1 MGEEFAELKIKDK
14 IYKLPIKKASIGQ
27 DVIDVTKLYGQTG
40 YFTYDPGFMSTA
52 SCTSSITYI
61 DGDNG
66 VLRHRGYDI
75 KELAENKDFLEVA
88 YLLLTACNNIF
99 HKVFCNGDTTFANCL
114 KPEKTR
120 RQMQSKESRKA

>member
-75 KELAENKDFLEVA
+75 KELAANQNTKILLKILLTT
-88 YLLLTACNNIF
+88 LLLMNKHEIF
-99 HKVFCNGDTTFANCL
+99 LAHFAIQL
-114 KPEKTR
+114 T
-120 RQMQSKESRKA
+120 QWL